1 MFRGFNLN
9 DFSIESFEE
18 HLTYYE
24 KIGRNLCATYAVK
37 ANKSLTDFM
46 LNSTIDVLNAT
57 AMKKAWFPIYEDKFD
72 IFISHSHDD
81 EKLAYAIAGYLK
93 ETFKL
98 NCFVDGEIW
107 NSADG
112 LIFKLDQLNEPNTNE
127 FDYNKRNQSTSQVH
141 SLLMMAIMQM
151 IDNCDCLFFL
161 NTPKSMP
168 FDIAAKRLS
177 NSPWIFIEIGIS
189 KLIQKKRNK
198 ARLQTYSS
206 SIVEATLAFDIDTSH
221 LIDLNFDNILEWED
235 SYNEQKKAISMGQKI
250 RPSTDKSKEIYP
262 LDILY
267 NLFPDKDALWS

>member
-1 MFRGFNLN
+1 
-9 DFSIESFEE
+9 
-18 HLTYYE
+18 
-24 KIGRNLCATYAVK
+24 
-37 ANKSLTDFM
+37 M
-46 LNSTIDVLNAT
+46 LNSAIDVLNAT

-127 FDYNKRNQSTSQVH
+127 FDYNKRNLSTSQVH

-151 IDNCDCLFFL
+151 IDNCECLFFL

-168 FDIAAKRLS
+168 FEIAAKRLS
-177 NSPWIFIEIGIS
+177 NSPWLFIEIGIS

-198 ARLQTYSS
+198 IRLQTYSS
-206 SIVEATLAFDIDTSH
+206 TIVEATLAFEIDTSH
-221 LIDLNFDNILEWED
+221 LVDLNLNNILEWED
-235 SYNEQKKAISMGQKI
+235 SYNDQKKTIDIRRKI
-250 RPSTDKSKEIYP
+250 CPETDKSKGIYP
-262 LDILY
+262 LYVLY
-267 NLFPDKDALWS
+267 NLFPSKNALWS